1 MTSGDPFSEDFKK
14 QIMLNFFRKVDKK
27 VAIKNYYN
35 SRMYTTDGI
44 PKVRDAGDKQFVTNK
59 FRSSSDWLSTKMH
72 REFVAAGVG
81 FVENR

>member
-1 MTSGDPFSEDFKK
+1 MTNGDPFSEDFKK
-14 QIMLNFFRKVDKK
+14 DIMLNFFRKVYKK

-35 SRMYTTDGI
+35 SRMYTADGV
-44 PKVRDAGDKQFVTNK
+44 PKVIDAGDKQFVTNK
-59 FRSSSDWLSTKMH
+59 FRSSSDWLSAKMH